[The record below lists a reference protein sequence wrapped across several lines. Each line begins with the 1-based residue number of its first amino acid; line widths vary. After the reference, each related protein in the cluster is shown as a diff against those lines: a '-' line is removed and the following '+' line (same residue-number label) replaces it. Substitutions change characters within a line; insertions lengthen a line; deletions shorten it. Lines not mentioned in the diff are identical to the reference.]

1 VRSFRI
7 KSQIFYH
14 YWSADNNENILGALL
29 FGFPIL
35 DFGQLFSSFRFFR
48 PAHVRFVPS
57 SFLDFLLVVF
67 LFPLLFCLPVLDLE
81 NLFNSFGVLA
91 SGFFRGFTL
100 RFVTPQFF
108 FI

>member
-1 VRSFRI
+1 MLLLFCMS
-7 KSQIFYH
+7 
-14 YWSADNNENILGALL
+14 WLILGYSLVL
-29 FGFPIL
+29 F
-35 DFGQLFSSFRFFR
+35 RVFR
-48 PAHVRFVPS
+48 PAHLWFVPS